1 MNPDSPSPP
10 AATPE
15 ASAATPPPSAP
26 PVTSKK
32 PVIVGFILGAISWLT
47 VLIPQRD
54 YGQILPLIFNCFA
67 LPVIAIILAIIPAT
81 RRFGLGLL
89 LAAGL
94 GWLVLGAIC
103 GGILR

>member
-26 PVTSKK
+26 PVTSNK

-67 LPVIAIILAIIPAT
+67 LPVIAIILAIIPPT